1 MERKKEN
8 RGDIE
13 NIKKIL
19 DEDFT
24 ELDKANMIGALEEFP
39 QNIKDALR
47 LGKELSIPDN
57 YRDQVKQGFK
67 NIVVLGMG
75 GSAIG
80 GDLLS
85 NYLADELSIPIIV
98 IRGYNIPKFVSE
110 DSLVFAVSYS
120 GNTEETISALSKCVE
135 VEAKVI
141 ALSSGGWFENL
152 SKDYNFPLIKV
163 PSGIQPRAAL
173 GYLFFPILKVL
184 EGLGFIKQ
192 RTEELEE
199 MINIMQELST
209 EYGSKSLAE
218 HNFAKKIALSLYQ
231 CLPLI
236 YGSEGLFK
244 AVTMRWKTQ
253 INENSKWPC
262 FWNVFSE
269 LNHNEIVGYEIEN
282 IINRQVKII
291 YLKDK
296 KGSLRIKQRQGIT
309 RKIIGD
315 KVAEFIIC
323 PTRGKGKL
331 ARMFSLIYLGD
342 LVSYYLALLNQVDPS
357 PVACIENLKKELAK
371 LK

>member
-1 MERKKEN
+1 MEEVRESKKN
-8 RGDIE
+8 IE
-13 NIKKIL
+13 DIL

-39 QNIKDALR
+39 QNIRDALR
-47 LGKELSIPDN
+47 LGKKLSIPDN
-57 YRDQVKQGFK
+57 YRDQAKQGFK

-141 ALSSGGWFENL
+141 ALSSGGWLENL

-163 PSGIQPRAAL
+163 PSGIQPRSAL

-236 YGSEGLFK
+236 YGSEGLFE

-262 FWNVFSE
+262 FWNILSE
-269 LNHNEIVGYEIEN
+269 LDHNEIVGYEIDN
-282 IINRQVKII
+282 QINKQAKVVYLEDKEGNPRISQRYEITKKII
-291 YLKDK
+291 D
-296 KGSLRIKQRQGIT
+296 Q
-309 RKIIGD
+309 
-315 KVAEFIIC
+315 KVAEFILC
-323 PTRGKGKL
+323 PSKGKGKL
-331 ARMFSLIYLGD
+331 SRMFSLIYLGD
-342 LVSYYLALLNQVDPS
+342 IVSCYLAILNKVDPS